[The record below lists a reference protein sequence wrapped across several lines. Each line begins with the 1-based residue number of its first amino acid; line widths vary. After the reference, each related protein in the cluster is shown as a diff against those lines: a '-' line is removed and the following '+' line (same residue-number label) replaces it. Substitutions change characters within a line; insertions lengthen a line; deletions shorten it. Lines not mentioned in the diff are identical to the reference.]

1 MKVLLDTDICIYL
14 IKQKSA
20 HIIERL
26 SRYEFGEVGL
36 SSITVAELSFGVA
49 KSRQVERNRDA
60 LQRFLLPFTIA
71 SFDHRAAVAY
81 GRLRAKLEEAG
92 RPIGPLDTLIG
103 AQALALGVA
112 LATNNVRE
120 FSRIEGLAVEGWA

>member
-1 MKVLLDTDICIYL
+1 MRVLLDTDICIYL

-20 HIIERL
+20 RIIERL
-26 SRYEFGEVGL
+26 SRYEVGEIGL

-49 KSRQVERNRDA
+49 KSRHVERNREA
-60 LQRFLLPFTIA
+60 LQQFLLPFTLA
-71 SFDHRAAVAY
+71 PFDHRAAVAY
-81 GRLRAKLEEAG
+81 GRVRASLERAG

-103 AQALALGVA
+103 AHAVALGVV

-120 FSRIEGLAVEGWA
+120 FARIDGLVVEGWG